1 MKPVC
6 RVFVISL
13 FASMLAYP
21 PALSAQWNKKPYT
34 EWSEK
39 EATKV
44 LNDSP
49 WGQTQNLTDTLQMTG
64 QARVDSGQSRIADV
78 FNVNIRI
85 RFLSAKP
92 VRQAISHLMEMK
104 NRETISAQLAAK
116 LKAFAAA
123 DFPDYIVI
131 TVTSESDKAS
141 ALLQQT
147 QAAFYKLTTGE
158 LKNNTYILA
167 GNQRIFIQ
175 EYQPPGKDGLGA
187 RYIFPRLVDGKP
199 FITPETGDVLFRS
212 EPAGFTKLNMRY
224 KVKDMMFDGKLEY

>member
-6 RVFVISL
+6 RVFVFSA
-13 FASMLAYP
+13 FAMILAHP
-21 PALSAQWNKKPYT
+21 LAFSAQWNKKPYT
-34 EWSEK
+34 DWSEK

-49 WGQTQNLTDTLQMTG
+49 WGQTQNLTDTSQMTG
-64 QARVDSGQSRIADV
+64 QARVDSGQSRVADV
-78 FNVNIRI
+78 FNVYIRI

-104 NRETISAQLAAK
+104 NRETIGAELAAR

-131 TVTSESDKAS
+131 TVATESDKAS

-147 QAAFYKLTTGE
+147 QAAFYKLTTSD
-158 LKNNTYILA
+158 LKNNTYLLA
-167 GNQRIFIQ
+167 GGQRVFIK

-187 RYIFPRLVDGKP
+187 RYIFPRLVDGKA
-199 FITPETGDVLFRS
+199 FITSETGDVLFRS
-212 EPAGFTKLNMRY
+212 EPAGFTRLTMRY
-224 KVKDMMFDGKLEY
+224 KVKDMMFDGRLEY